1 MTHDTKKI
9 YSEPEAEII
18 RFEGA
23 DVITA
28 SSTEEGDAGHATRMP
43 VVY

>member
-1 MTHDTKKI
+1 MTDTKKI

-28 SSTEEGDAGHATRMP
+28 SGDHETMLPIVRGSTP
-43 VVY
+43 LF